1 MATLEKKNIQI
12 HKQPNITGLNEFG
25 FFLKNQKTR
34 FQNKLNAILNVQV
47 TGMYNHPSLVVGS
60 TRPLTSVG
68 NVGMKLARIVRGH
81 IWKVIQRLEEKLGNK
96 IYRRSTRHSVS
107 KVPSLPPSVCFTPC
121 ARPHTYT
128 RRLCLSLREPDKD
141 AKLLCSCTGETKNLR
156 PARATP
162 KTR

>member
-12 HKQPNITGLNEFG
+12 HKQPNITGLNEFV
-25 FFLKNQKTR
+25 FFKKKNQKTR

-81 IWKVIQRLEEKLGNK
+81 IWKVIQRLEEKLRNK
-96 IYRRSTRHSVS
+96 LYRRSTRHSVS
-107 KVPSLPPSVCFTPC
+107 KVPSLPPRVCFTPC

-128 RRLCLSLREPDKD
+128 RRLCLSPREPDKG
-141 AKLLCSCTGETKNLR
+141 AKLLCSWIWGLPGPHPR
-156 PARATP
+156 PGNI
-162 KTR
+162 